1 MPEARPRLAL
11 LSSEAALAQRPS
23 DAPERSGRRPRR
35 WGLLAL
41 AAALVLSL
49 AALAVQTR
57 RTVILSE
64 RVEGLASELTTTRL
78 ALEAHRGHLDDVRA
92 SVAELQELVNSDPS
106 APAPPQP
113 R

>member
-1 MPEARPRLAL
+1 MREARPRLAL
-11 LSSEAALAQRPS
+11 LSSEAAPAQRTS
-23 DAPERSGRRPRR
+23 GAAERSGRRPRR

-64 RVEGLASELTTTRL
+64 RVEGLAAELATTHL

-106 APAPPQP
+106 APGPPQP

>member
-11 LSSEAALAQRPS
+11 LCSEAALAQRPS
-23 DAPERSGRRPRR
+23 DAPARSGRRPRR

-57 RTVILSE
+57 RSVILSE
-64 RVEGLASELTTTRL
+64 RVEGLAVELTTTRI
-78 ALEAHRGHLDDVRA
+78 ALDAHRGHLDDVRA
-92 SVAELQELVNSDPS
+92 SVAELQELVNSDPR
-106 APAPPQP
+106 APAPPRP

>member
-1 MPEARPRLAL
+1 VPEARPRLEL
-11 LSSEAALAQRPS
+11 LSPEAAPS
-23 DAPERSGRRPRR
+23 QQKSGASQGSGRWQRR

-57 RTVILSE
+57 RSAVLSE
-64 RVEGLASELTTTRL
+64 RVEGLAAELDTTRRS
-78 ALEAHRGHLDDVRA
+78 LEAHRGHLGEIQA
-92 SVAELQELVNSDPS
+92 SVADLQALVNSDPS
-106 APAPPQP
+106 ASAPPAP

>member
-11 LSSEAALAQRPS
+11 LSSEAATAQRTS
-23 DAPERSGRRPRR
+23 GATEGSGRRRRR

-41 AAALVLSL
+41 AAALILCL

-57 RTVILSE
+57 RSVFLSE
-64 RVEGLASELTTTRL
+64 RVEGLVAELTTTRL
-78 ALEAHRGHLDDVRA
+78 ALDAHRGHLDDVRA

>member
-11 LSSEAALAQRPS
+11 LGSEAAPAQQTS
-23 DAPERSGRRPRR
+23 GAPERSGRQPRR

-41 AAALVLSL
+41 AAALLL
-49 AALAVQTR
+49 ALAGRTLQTR

-64 RVEGLASELTTTRL
+64 RVDGLAVELTTTRL
-78 ALEAHRGHLDDVRA
+78 ALEAHRSHLDDVRV
-92 SVAELQELVNSDPS
+92 SVAELQELVNSDPG
-106 APAPPQP
+106 APAPPEP